1 MVLILYNIRS
11 VQNVGSIFRTA
22 DAAGISH
29 IYIVG
34 YTPTPIDRFG
44 RKRADMAKTS
54 LGAETTVSWSQEKTI
69 QSVCEK
75 LRAEKYTIVAL
86 EQSPKSIDY
95 KKYKSDKPIAL
106 IVGNE
111 VTGIEQSVL
120 NEVDTIVE
128 IPMAGSKESLNV
140 AVAAGIAIFRLL
152 DI

>member
-1 MVLILYNIRS
+1 MVLILHNIRS

-44 RKRADMAKTS
+44 RKRADMIKTS
-54 LGAETTVSWSQEKTI
+54 LGAETTVPWSYEKTI
-69 QSVCEK
+69 ASVCEK

-95 KKYKSDKPIAL
+95 KNTKQI
-106 IVGNE
+106 N
-111 VTGIEQSVL
+111 
-120 NEVDTIVE
+120 
-128 IPMAGSKESLNV
+128 
-140 AVAAGIAIFRLL
+140 LL
-152 DI
+152 HLLLGMK